1 MEESFTTDGVGHD
14 VDEYINNNISND
26 EVSNLKSW
34 SHIKNWYLIEK
45 FLFKF
50 HLWYF
55 YNFPIQDGDENPFAT
70 TPNASKSAKEL
81 GEINGSD
88 LDNDDL

>member
-1 MEESFTTDGVGHD
+1 MIVIYE
-14 VDEYINNNISND
+14 
-26 EVSNLKSW
+26 
-34 SHIKNWYLIEK
+34 KN
-45 FLFKF
+45 LFKF

-55 YNFPIQDGDENPFAT
+55 YNSPIQDGDENPFAT

>member
-1 MEESFTTDGVGHD
+1 MVW
-14 VDEYINNNISND
+14 NN
-26 EVSNLKSW
+26 
-34 SHIKNWYLIEK
+34 EK
-45 FLFKF
+45 YLFKF